1 MAEAGA
7 GGGAGEEEGVPL
19 LLRLLSSHA
28 NTMNT
33 ANGREGGGR
42 HCRKCSVHKRRL
54 LTYNRDGGLH
64 RDRRP
69 RDAAHWS
76 TRCSTTAT
84 TVQQSHILWLRGGD
98 SVHGAQVAHDGG
110 GGGRAKVAGG
120 AKQESSL
127 CLGAGDGVRWV
138 EAQMEGAGDEGTGS
152 TSVKQLPGTLI
163 ISQGRPAVANDPH
176 RWLGGRRARRRCD
189 DM

>member
-1 MAEAGA
+1 MTSRERPVAEAGA

-110 GGGRAKVAGG
+110 GGAGRRLQEVQSRKAPCVWGRAMGCGG
-120 AKQESSL
+120 WRHKWRGQEMKAQ
-127 CLGAGDGVRWV
+127 GAQV
-138 EAQMEGAGDEGTGS
+138 
-152 TSVKQLPGTLI
+152 
-163 ISQGRPAVANDPH
+163 
-176 RWLGGRRARRRCD
+176 
-189 DM
+189 